1 MFRNNLKLILR
12 KLKREKLYAFVNILG
27 LTVGLTAFLLIA
39 LYVRDELS
47 FDRFHKNHE
56 TMYRVILDDEDWDP
70 QPFITSDFVEFFS
83 PEIPEVESYVR
94 ISGVSDATGGDVLLR
109 NDNNDISST
118 KVFYTDPNFF
128 KFFDFELVNSG
139 KEGALNGDMY
149 AVITEGLAERL
160 FGDKDPIGESIL
172 INKEF
177 EVIVASLAKNP
188 PSNSTVQFEL
198 LIHKNDYFKNDFE
211 NSNGLRNV
219 LTYIQLNPESS
230 IEKVEAGINDSRE
243 IPPYRKWL
251 EGRTFELLRFDQQRL
266 HAPYERDFF
275 SMNEIDLV
283 MLFIAIGATTLA
295 LAIINYVNL
304 ITAQAT
310 RKVKE
315 IGLRKVI
322 GASKVQLITYQ
333 FVEATSFTLISFIL
347 AFAIVERSLPY
358 LNTQLGKAIS
368 LDYFSS
374 DFFIWIFVFGVLLG
388 LISGLYPA
396 FFIAK
401 FKALS
406 LVQRSEA
413 QLGSKGYLRR
423 FLVLFQFVA
432 SGILL
437 VVLSIISEQMN
448 YMENK
453 DLGFD
458 SNFLV
463 SVPLFSDST
472 HLFQTVKNEISGIS
486 GVESVSINGFVMGS
500 RTQTSISSHWDR
512 ESEGFMS
519 SGVTGVYADGDFF
532 ETAGVE
538 FVWKADQFDGYSL
551 KEGQIV
557 VGYSL
562 AEKFNLIEDQAI
574 KRLYR
579 YNDKVGVE
587 VVGIVKDFHI
597 ESLKAEIMPTIM
609 FPLND
614 WGSRNILLKINPN
627 DAQGTLAKVGEKYE
641 SLFDRPF
648 EFYYLDDQIAD
659 FYKKEQGQFRLFKFF
674 TSLAI
679 FISLL
684 GLVALTIFSLEQR
697 RKEVSI
703 RKVLGASVQRLIL
716 MLNREYSVLVIIA
729 FIIAS
734 PIAYYAM
741 QGWLQEFKYRISLSP
756 LIFIGAF
763 LGFLALSWL
772 VTIAQ
777 SLKVTKENPAD
788 VLRDE

>member
-1 MFRNNLKLILR
+1 MFKTNLKLILR

-39 LYVRDELS
+39 LYVRDEMS
-47 FDRFHKNHE
+47 FDRFHKNHDN
-56 TMYRVILDDEDWDP
+56 MYRVTLNDEDWGP
-70 QPFITSDFVEFFS
+70 QPFISSDFVEFFS
-83 PEIPEVESYVR
+83 PEIPEIENFVR
-94 ISGVSDATGGDVLLR
+94 ISGVSRATGGDVLLR
-109 NDNNDISST
+109 NNNNDITST

-139 KEGALNGDMY
+139 KEGALNGDMS
-149 AVITEGLAERL
+149 AVISEGLAERL
-160 FGDKDPIGESIL
+160 FGDRSPIGESIL

-177 EVIVASLAKNP
+177 EVIVASLAKNS
-188 PSNSTVQFEL
+188 PSNSTIQFEL

-211 NSNGLRNV
+211 NTNGLRNV
-219 LTYIQLNPESS
+219 LTFIQLNPESS
-230 IEKVEAGINDSRE
+230 IEKVETGINDSRE

-251 EGRTFELLRFDQQRL
+251 EGRTFELLKFDQQRL
-266 HAPYERDFF
+266 YAPYERDFF
-275 SMNEIDLV
+275 GKNEIDLV
-283 MLFIAIGATTLA
+283 VLFIAIGATILA

-322 GASKVQLITYQ
+322 GASKAQLITYQ
-333 FVEATSFTLISFIL
+333 FIEAISLTIISFVL
-347 AFAIVERSLPY
+347 AFAIAERSLPY
-358 LNTQLGKAIS
+358 LNTQLGKGIN

-396 FFIAK
+396 FFIAR

-413 QLGSKGYLRR
+413 SLGSKGHLRR

-437 VVLSIISEQMN
+437 VVLSIISQQMS
-448 YMENK
+448 YMKNK

-458 SNFLV
+458 SSFLV
-463 SVPLFSDST
+463 SVPLFRDST

-486 GVESVSINGFVMGS
+486 GVESASINGFVMGS
-500 RTQTSISSHWDR
+500 RTSTSLSNHPDR
-512 ESEGFMS
+512 EFEGRIS
-519 SGVTGVYADGDFF
+519 SGVSGVYTDADFF
-532 ETAGVE
+532 QTVDVE
-538 FVWKADQFDGYSL
+538 FVWKADAFDASNF
-551 KEGQIV
+551 EDGQIV
-557 VGYSL
+557 VGYSA
-562 AEKFNLIEDQAI
+562 AEKFGLLEEGADY
-574 KRLYR
+574 RLYD
-579 YNDKVGVE
+579 YSGQGLE
-587 VVGIVKDFHI
+587 VVGIVEDFHV
-597 ESLKAEIMPTIM
+597 ESLKTEIIPTII
-609 FPLND
+609 FPLSD
-614 WGSRNILLKINPN
+614 WGSRNILLKISPN
-627 DAQGTLAKVGEKYE
+627 EAQATLAKVGEKYE

-648 EFYYLDDQIAD
+648 EFHYLDDQIAD
-659 FYKKEQGQFRLFKFF
+659 FYKKERGQFRLFKFF

-703 RKVLGASVQRLIL
+703 RKVLGASVRRLIF
-716 MLNREYSVLVIIA
+716 MLNREYSLLVLLA
-729 FIIAS
+729 FVIAS
-734 PIAYYAM
+734 PIAFYAM
-741 QGWLQEFKYRISLSP
+741 QGWLDQFQYRITISP
-756 LIFIGAF
+756 FIFVAAC
-763 LGFLALSWL
+763 LGFLSLSWL

>member
-1 MFRNNLKLILR
+1 MFQNHLKLILR
-12 KLKREKLYAFVNILG
+12 KLKREKLYSFVNILG
-27 LTVGLTAFLLIA
+27 LTVGLTAVLLIA

-47 FDRFHKNHE
+47 FDKFHKDYKN
-56 TMYRVILDDEDWDP
+56 MYRVTLDHEDWGAR
-70 QPFITSDFVEFFS
+70 PFITSDFVEFFS
-83 PEIPEVESYVR
+83 PEIPEVEGFVR
-94 ISGVSDATGGDVLLR
+94 VSGVSRAIGGDVLLR
-109 NDNNDISST
+109 NNNNDISST
-118 KVFYTDPNFF
+118 KVFFTDPNFF

-139 KEGALNGDMY
+139 KEGALNGDMS

-160 FGDKDPIGESIL
+160 FGDTDPVGESIL

-177 EVIVASLAKNP
+177 EVIVAALAKDP

-211 NSNGLRNV
+211 NTNGLRNV
-219 LTYIQLNPESS
+219 LTYIELNPESS
-230 IEKVEAGINDSRE
+230 IEKVEAGINDSR
-243 IPPYRKWL
+243 ILPPYREWL
-251 EGRTFELLRFDQQRL
+251 EKSDFGLLRLDRQRL
-266 HAPYERDFF
+266 YAEYEVDFF
-275 SMNEIDLV
+275 SKNQIDLV
-283 MLFIAIGATTLA
+283 ILFIAIGATILA

-322 GASKVQLITYQ
+322 GASKVQLIAYQ
-333 FVEATSFTLISFIL
+333 FVEAISLTIISFIL
-347 AFAIVERSLPY
+347 AFAIAERSLPY
-358 LNTQLGKAIS
+358 LNTQLGKAIR

-396 FFIAK
+396 FFIAR

-406 LVQRSEA
+406 LVQRSEVS
-413 QLGSKGYLRR
+413 LGSKGYLRR

-432 SGILL
+432 SAILL
-437 VVLSIISEQMN
+437 VVLSIISQQMN
-448 YMENK
+448 YMKTK

-458 SNFLV
+458 SDFLV
-463 SVPLFSDST
+463 SVPLYRDST
-472 HLFQTVKNEISGIS
+472 HLFQTVKNEISTIS
-486 GVESVSINGFVMGS
+486 GVQSASINGFVMGS
-500 RTQTSISSHWDR
+500 RIQTSISNHWDR
-512 ESEGFMS
+512 EYEGRIG

-532 ETAGVE
+532 ETAGGE
-538 FVWKADQFDGYSL
+538 FVWKADQFDGSSL

-557 VGYSL
+557 VDYSL
-562 AEKFNLIEDQAI
+562 AEKFKLLEDQAI
-574 KRLYR
+574 KKLYR

-587 VVGIVKDFHI
+587 VVGIVKDFHV
-597 ESLKAEIMPTIM
+597 ESLKTEIIPTII
-609 FPLND
+609 FPLSD

-627 DAQGTLAKVGEKYE
+627 DAQGTLAKVGGVYE
-641 SLFDRPF
+641 TLFDRPF

-659 FYKKEQGQFRLFKFF
+659 FYRKEQGQFRLFKIF

-716 MLNREYSVLVIIA
+716 MLNKEYSVLVLIA

-741 QGWLQEFKYRISLSP
+741 QDWLQEFKYRISLSP
-756 LIFIGAF
+756 LTFIGAF

-777 SLKVTKENPAD
+777 SLRVSRENPAD